1 MAQILL
7 WYCPKRLQDNIK
19 ELDFLPKQV
28 LPRAHKG
35 QTQWN
40 SPLLSTQVPPFTQG
54 FGLQSRS
61 RSKELG
67 NENAIVYLI
76 EILWLAS
83 AKIKCFFIIIIS
95 KFFFY

>member
-1 MAQILL
+1 MAQILS